1 MKELKLSA
9 VNLAIRSLFS
19 LMILVGTSSCWQDFL
34 LLRLLTIFSTSLQVV
49 FLKWKVESNPLALIL
64 TMLECLSK
72 DLITDM
78 IGSRLLLANGKD
90 SGFGMFNVGTTLEKK
105 LLNVS
110 QSSSSLDMILL
121 SSVRLIFS
129 PFDEFWI
136 NNVKAVL

>member
-1 MKELKLSA
+1 
-9 VNLAIRSLFS
+9 
-19 LMILVGTSSCWQDFL
+19 
-34 LLRLLTIFSTSLQVV
+34 
-49 FLKWKVESNPLALIL
+49 
-64 TMLECLSK
+64 MLECLSK

-78 IGSRLLLANGKD
+78 IGSRLSLANGKD
-90 SGFGMFNVGTTLEKK
+90 LGFGMFNVGTTLEKK

-110 QSSSSLDMILL
+110 QSSLSLDMILL